1 MRDNVFQIWTDS
13 ISNLRVSFPRRCRR
27 YLLEKIEGIAP
38 VQYNWISKSAVNLI
52 RVSSAKGSR
61 ESKYLNQIFTRLLP
75 ANPLPRGKMYLPT
88 VLICAAKD
96 LEILPYSLQ
105 SVVKYLSD
113 KEDLSILV
121 PKSIV
126 ADVHRILSELEIS
139 AQIITDEHLIEK
151 FSIEKNSFIEKAA
164 RMQLLKLLAAL
175 SLNHQELL
183 IVDGDTIFLKSRTWT
198 QNEKIIFPISQEFL
212 TRHANFNRNRL
223 NFLSNSGLG
232 FVTHHQ
238 VVCKK
243 CVQEIVLIAGGI
255 SILAKAM
262 QSAFSDPSNW
272 GNEYPSEW
280 QFMGDFIL
288 ESDKHTVVPVRF
300 ANIGIER
307 KSIELELGK
316 SSSSA
321 EMLREIEQL
330 SNKNPA
336 IYSISLHSYK

>member
-1 MRDNVFQIWTDS
+1 MRIHLLQIWTDS
-13 ISNLRVSFPRRCRR
+13 ISNLSVSFPRRCRR

-38 VQYNWISKSAVNLI
+38 VQHNWISKSAVNLI
-52 RVSSAKGSR
+52 RISSSKGSR

-75 ANPLPRGKMYLPT
+75 ANPLPSGKRYLPT
-88 VLICAAKD
+88 VIICAAKD
-96 LEILPYSLQ
+96 LVILPYSLQ

-126 ADVHRILSELEIS
+126 ADVHRILIDLEIS
-139 AQIITDEHLIEK
+139 AQIITDEHLIEE
-151 FSIEKNSFIEKAA
+151 FFIEQNAFIEKAA
-164 RMQLLKLLAAL
+164 RMQLIKLLAAL

-183 IVDGDTIFLKSRTWT
+183 IVDGDTIFLKTRTWI

-212 TRHANFNRNRL
+212 TRHSNFNRNRL

-243 CVQEIVLIAGGI
+243 CVQEIVINAGGI
-255 SILAKAM
+255 SILAETM
-262 QSAFSDPSNW
+262 QAAFSETSNW

-280 QFMGDFIL
+280 QFMGDYIL
-288 ESDKHTVVPVRF
+288 ESDNHTVVPVRF

-307 KSIELELGK
+307 KSIKLKLGK
-316 SSSSA
+316 SYNSL
-321 EMLREIEQL
+321 EMIREIEEL
-330 SNKNPA
+330 SNTNSA
-336 IYSISLHSYK
+336 LYSISLHSYK